1 MIDKIKSL
9 LGLDKPKGRVV
20 TASSRAFTAEEEAK
34 YAEMERVRVQVAE
47 KEAAKLL
54 DVLKRDLV
62 SGETCYIYGMN
73 KVVHWGQR
81 RQTLAKAWLED
92 DGIKFGRFVPKLYTS
107 EEEDVLLK
115 NLYDMFYG
123 HFIEYH
129 FQFPNEVEDS
139 LAALEAPRNLQL
151 SLGSTSLWVE
161 NGRYYNQL
169 SDAEPVEIHLKDFLE
184 HLKLLEL
191 ANPKWSIRG
200 EKHDS

>member
-1 MIDKIKSL
+1 MIDKLKSL
-9 LGLDKPKGRVV
+9 LGLDKPKERVV
-20 TASSRAFTAEEEAK
+20 TTSSRAFTAEEEAK
-34 YAEMERVRVQVAE
+34 HAEMEKIRVQVAE

-54 DVLKRDLV
+54 DVLKKDLV

-73 KVVHWGQR
+73 RGFHWGQR
-81 RQTLAKAWLED
+81 RNLLAKAWMED
-92 DGIKFGRFVPKLYTS
+92 GGIQFGRYMPRLYKS

-123 HFIEYH
+123 HFIEYN
-129 FQFPNEVEDS
+129 FQFPYEVEES
-139 LAALEAPRNLQL
+139 LAALEAPRNLKL

-169 SDAEPVEIHLKDFLE
+169 SDAEPVEIHLKDFIE
-184 HLKLLEL
+184 HLNLLDL
-191 ANPKWSIRG
+191 TGPKWSVRG